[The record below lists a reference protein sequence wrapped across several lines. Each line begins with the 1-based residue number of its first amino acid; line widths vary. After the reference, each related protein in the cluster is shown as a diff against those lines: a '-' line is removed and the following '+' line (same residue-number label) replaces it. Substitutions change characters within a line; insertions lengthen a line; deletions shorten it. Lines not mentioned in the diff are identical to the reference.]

1 MYTWLVTRHR
11 LLEQVVIDR
20 ENQASVYHA
29 GLVSMADRGPD
40 DPVERKDAAAGATD
54 VSTIVNCVAYGDG
67 LRLDPFPIDNISE
80 IIQQPD
86 VFLWIGLYEPDDV
99 LLDKMQLEFG
109 LHELAME
116 DARAAH
122 QRPKLETY
130 GESIF
135 IVAKTATLIENDI
148 IFGET
153 HFFAGKN
160 YLITLRH
167 GKSKGLAAVRAN
179 CEKNPQ
185 RLALGTG
192 YALYALLDSIV
203 DNYLLVVS
211 ELHNQFNQIEA
222 DIFDARIS
230 TEKLQSIYKIKRE
243 LMLLRDAAQP
253 LVDICNELMR
263 FHEDVIPK
271 SIRVY
276 LRDVQDHT
284 RRVIESCDNMR
295 EMLISA
301 MQINLAMVSIGQNDV
316 VKQLAGWG
324 AILAIPTVVFSL
336 YGMNFQFMPELGWHY
351 SYFVVLGSTSGACIL
366 LYKKLKKAG
375 WL

>member
-1 MYTWLVTRHR
+1 MSAPGRGSHHPVQRGDVTTS
-11 LLEQVVIDR
+11 E
-20 ENQASVYHA
+20 
-29 GLVSMADRGPD
+29 ADI
-40 DPVERKDAAAGATD
+40 
-54 VSTIVNCVAYGDG
+54 STIVNCVAYREGV
-67 LRLDPFPIDNISE
+67 RLEPFPIDDISE
-80 IIQQPD
+80 IIKRPD
-86 VFLWIGLYEPDDV
+86 VFLWIGLYEPDDA
-99 LLDKMQLEFG
+99 LLDKMQEEFG

-122 QRPKLETY
+122 QRPKMETY

-135 IVAKTATLIENDI
+135 IVVKTATLVENKI
-148 IFGET
+148 VFGET
-153 HFFAGKN
+153 HLFAGKN

-167 GKSKGLAAVRAN
+167 GKSKSHAPVRAS
-179 CEKNPQ
+179 CEKNSQ

-192 YALYALLDSIV
+192 YALYALLDAIV
-203 DNYLLVVS
+203 DNYLVAVS
-211 ELHNQFNQIEA
+211 ELHSQFNQIEA
-222 DIFDARIS
+222 DIFDAKIS
-230 TEKLQSIYKIKRE
+230 TEKLQRIYSIKRE

-253 LVDICNELMR
+253 IVDVCSELMR

-276 LRDVQDHT
+276 LRDVQDHS

-336 YGMNFQFMPELGWHY
+336 YGMNFEFMPELRWHY
-351 SYFVVLGSTSGACIL
+351 SYFVVLGSTVAACIG
-366 LYKKLKKAG
+366 LYNKLRNSN

>member
-1 MYTWLVTRHR
+1 MS
-11 LLEQVVIDR
+11 
-20 ENQASVYHA
+20 A
-29 GLVSMADRGPD
+29 
-40 DPVERKDAAAGATD
+40 
-54 VSTIVNCVAYGDG
+54 IVNCVAYRQGM
-67 LRLDPFPIDNISE
+67 RLEAFPIDDISE
-80 IIQQPD
+80 IIKQPD
-86 VFLWIGLYEPDDV
+86 VFLWVGLHEPDDV
-99 LLDKMQLEFG
+99 LLGKIQEEFG

-116 DARAAH
+116 DAHAAH

-130 GESIF
+130 GESLF
-135 IVAKTATLIENDI
+135 IVVKTATLIENEI
-148 IFGET
+148 EFGET
-153 HFFAGKN
+153 HLFAGKN

-167 GKSKGLAAVRAN
+167 GKSKSYAPVRAS

-192 YALYALLDSIV
+192 YALYALLDAIV
-203 DNYLLVVS
+203 DNYLVAVS
-211 ELHNQFNQIEA
+211 ELHSQFNQIEA

-230 TEKLQSIYKIKRE
+230 TEKLQRIYSIKRE

-276 LRDVQDHT
+276 LRDVQDHS

-301 MQINLAMVSIGQNDV
+301 MQINLAMVSIGQNDI

-324 AILAIPTVVFSL
+324 AILALPTVVFSL
-336 YGMNFQFMPELGWHY
+336 YGMNFKHMPELGWQY
-351 SYFVVLGSTSGACIL
+351 SYFAVLGSTVGACIF
-366 LYKKLKKAG
+366 LYIKLKNSN

>member
-1 MYTWLVTRHR
+1 MV
-11 LLEQVVIDR
+11 
-20 ENQASVYHA
+20 
-29 GLVSMADRGPD
+29 
-40 DPVERKDAAAGATD
+40 AAAGTELHSVTRRDD
-54 VSTIVNCVAYGDG
+54 VASGDIGKSTIVNCVAYQNGM
-67 LRLDPFPIDNISE
+67 RLESFPIDDISE
-80 IIQQPD
+80 VIKRPD
-86 VFLWIGLYEPDDV
+86 IFLWIGLYEPDHA
-99 LLDKMQLEFG
+99 LLDKMQEEFG

-135 IVAKTATLIENDI
+135 IVVKTATLIESKI
-148 IFGET
+148 VFGET

-167 GKSKGLAAVRAN
+167 GISKSHSAIRAN
-179 CEKNPQ
+179 CENHPQ

-192 YALYALLDSIV
+192 YALYALLDAIV
-203 DNYLLVVS
+203 DNYLLALT

-222 DIFDARIS
+222 DIFDDTIS
-230 TEKLQSIYKIKRE
+230 TETLQRIYSIKRE
-243 LMLLRDAAQP
+243 LMLLRDAARP
-253 LVDICNELMR
+253 LVDICNDLMR
-263 FHEDVIPK
+263 FHDDVIPK

-276 LRDVQDHT
+276 FRDVQDHA

-295 EMLISA
+295 EMLVSA

-336 YGMNFQFMPELGWHY
+336 YGMNFEYMPELRWHY
-351 SYFVVLGSTSGACIL
+351 SYFVVIGATVAACIGL
-366 LYKKLKKAG
+366 HRKLKKAS

>member
-1 MYTWLVTRHR
+1 MLVG
-11 LLEQVVIDR
+11 VCAID
-20 ENQASVYHA
+20 NKIY
-29 GLVSMADRGPD
+29 P
-40 DPVERKDAAAGATD
+40 PK
-54 VSTIVNCVAYGDG
+54 STIVSCVAYRNGK
-67 LRLDPFPIDNISE
+67 RLESFPIDDISE

-86 VFLWIGLYEPDDV
+86 VFLWIGLYEPDNA
-99 LLDKMQLEFG
+99 LLDKMQEEFG

-130 GESIF
+130 GESVF
-135 IVAKTATLIENDI
+135 IVVKTATLVENKI
-148 IFGET
+148 VFGET

-167 GKSKGLAAVRAN
+167 GNSKSHSSIRAN
-179 CEKNPQ
+179 CENQPQ

-192 YALYALLDSIV
+192 YALYALLDAIV
-203 DNYLLVVS
+203 DNYLLALT
-211 ELHNQFNQIEA
+211 ELHSQFNQIEA
-222 DIFDARIS
+222 DIFDDTIS
-230 TEKLQSIYKIKRE
+230 TETLQRIYSIKRE
-243 LMLLRDAAQP
+243 LMLLRDAARP
-253 LVDICNELMR
+253 LVDICNDLMR

-276 LRDVQDHT
+276 LRDVQDHA

-295 EMLISA
+295 EMLVSA

-336 YGMNFQFMPELGWHY
+336 YGMNFEHMPELGWHY
-351 SYFVVLGSTSGACIL
+351 SYFVVLGSTVAACIGL
-366 LYKKLKKAG
+366 HRKLKQAN

>member
-1 MYTWLVTRHR
+1 M
-11 LLEQVVIDR
+11 
-20 ENQASVYHA
+20 
-29 GLVSMADRGPD
+29 
-40 DPVERKDAAAGATD
+40 
-54 VSTIVNCVAYGDG
+54 STIVNCVAYRNGI
-67 LRLDPFPIDNISE
+67 RLDTFPIDDISE
-80 IIQQPD
+80 IIKQPD
-86 VFLWIGLYEPDDV
+86 VFLWIGLHEPDDA
-99 LLDKMQLEFG
+99 LLGKMQEEFG

-130 GESIF
+130 GESLF
-135 IVAKTATLIENDI
+135 IVAKTATLIENEI
-148 IFGET
+148 VFGET
-153 HFFAGKN
+153 HLFAGKN

-167 GKSKGLAAVRAN
+167 GASKSYSTVRAD

-192 YALYALLDSIV
+192 YALYALLDDIV
-203 DNYLLVVS
+203 DNYLVVVS
-211 ELHNQFNQIEA
+211 ELHSQFNQIEA
-222 DIFDARIS
+222 DIFDAKIS
-230 TEKLQSIYKIKRE
+230 RDKLQRIYRIKRE

-276 LRDVQDHT
+276 LRDVQDHS

-295 EMLISA
+295 EMLIAA
-301 MQINLAMVSIGQNDV
+301 MQINLAMVSIGQNDI

-324 AILAIPTVVFSL
+324 AILALPTVVFSL
-336 YGMNFQFMPELGWHY
+336 YGMNFEFMPELSWHY
-351 SYFVVLGSTSGACIL
+351 SYFAVLGSTVAGCSW
-366 LYKKLKKAG
+366 LYMKLKNAN

>member
-1 MYTWLVTRHR
+1 M
-11 LLEQVVIDR
+11 
-20 ENQASVYHA
+20 
-29 GLVSMADRGPD
+29 
-40 DPVERKDAAAGATD
+40 
-54 VSTIVNCVAYGDG
+54 STIVSCVAYREGM
-67 LRLDPFPIDNISE
+67 RLAAFPIDDISE
-80 IIQQPD
+80 IIKQPD
-86 VFLWIGLYEPDDV
+86 VFLWIGLHEPDDV
-99 LLDKMQLEFG
+99 LLGKVQEEFG

-130 GESIF
+130 GESLF
-135 IVAKTATLIENDI
+135 IVAKTATLIENQI
-148 IFGET
+148 VFGET

-160 YLITLRH
+160 YLVTLRH
-167 GKSKGLAAVRAN
+167 GKSKSYSTVRDS

-192 YALYALLDSIV
+192 YALYALLDAIV
-203 DNYLLVVS
+203 DNYLVAVS
-211 ELHNQFNQIEA
+211 ELHSQFNQIEA

-230 TEKLQSIYKIKRE
+230 TEKLQRIYSIKRE

-324 AILAIPTVVFSL
+324 AILALPTVVFSL
-336 YGMNFQFMPELGWHY
+336 YGMNFKFMPELSWPY
-351 SYFVVLGSTSGACIL
+351 SYFVVLGSTVGACIC
-366 LYKKLKKAG
+366 LYIKLKKSN

>member
-1 MYTWLVTRHR
+1 M
-11 LLEQVVIDR
+11 
-20 ENQASVYHA
+20 
-29 GLVSMADRGPD
+29 
-40 DPVERKDAAAGATD
+40 
-54 VSTIVNCVAYGDG
+54 STIVSCVAYRDG
-67 LRLDPFPIDNISE
+67 LRLAPFAIDDISE
-80 IIQQPD
+80 IIKQPD
-86 VFLWIGLYEPDDV
+86 VFLWLGLYEPDHA
-99 LLDKMQLEFG
+99 LLDKMQEEFG

-135 IVAKTATLIENDI
+135 IVIKTATLIEDEI
-148 IFGET
+148 VFGET
-153 HFFAGKN
+153 HVFAGKN
-160 YLITLRH
+160 FIISLRH
-167 GKSKGLAAVRAN
+167 GKSKSYSSVRES
-179 CEKNPQ
+179 CEQHPQ

-192 YALYALLDSIV
+192 YALYALLDAIV
-203 DNYLLVVS
+203 DNYLVVVS
-211 ELHNQFNQIEA
+211 ELQTQFNQIEA
-222 DIFDARIS
+222 DIFDAKIS
-230 TEKLQSIYKIKRE
+230 TETLQRIYSIKRE

-253 LVDICNELMR
+253 LVDICSELMR

-276 LRDVQDHT
+276 LRDVQDHS

-336 YGMNFQFMPELGWHY
+336 YGMNFKFMPELSWHY
-351 SYFVVLGSTSGACIL
+351 SYFVVLGSTLSACIWL
-366 LYKKLKKAG
+366 FIKLRNAD

>member
-1 MYTWLVTRHR
+1 MSS
-11 LLEQVVIDR
+11 I
-20 ENQASVYHA
+20 
-29 GLVSMADRGPD
+29 VS
-40 DPVERKDAAAGATD
+40 
-54 VSTIVNCVAYGDG
+54 CVAYRAGI
-67 LRLDPFPIDNISE
+67 RLEPFPIEDISE
-80 IIQQPD
+80 IIKQPD
-86 VFLWIGLYEPDDV
+86 IFLWIGLYEPDDA
-99 LLDKMQLEFG
+99 LLDLIQEEFG

-135 IVAKTATLIENDI
+135 IVVKTATLIKGKI
-148 IFGET
+148 AFGET

-167 GKSKGLAAVRAN
+167 GNSKNHSLVRAS
-179 CEKNPQ
+179 CEEHPR

-192 YALYALLDSIV
+192 YALYALLDAIV
-203 DNYLLVVS
+203 DNYLLSVS
-211 ELHNQFNQIEA
+211 ELHNQFSLIEA
-222 DIFDARIS
+222 DIFDGRIS
-230 TEKLQSIYKIKRE
+230 TEKLQRIYSIKRE

-253 LVDICNELMR
+253 LVDICNDLMR

-276 LRDVQDHT
+276 LRDVQDHA
-284 RRVIESCDNMR
+284 RRVVESCDNMR

-336 YGMNFQFMPELGWHY
+336 YGMNFEFMPELSWRY
-351 SYFVVLGSTSGACIL
+351 SYFVVVGSTAVACIG
-366 LYKKLKKAG
+366 LYRKLKNSN